1 MWDVFL
7 LVTFG
12 SNSLFITVEL
22 TFNYVLDR
30 VNVTIKS
37 NNTKIMFAKVVQ
49 RFESDFP
56 TFFNFV
62 SLDNV
67 GIHPFWSSIL
77 ILPWY
82 VLKMFYF
89 TLWNMNIS
97 YYICSHGH
105 LYYWTAMS
113 SFFFLTG
120 GQHEAGIWDQNY
132 TPGMDFCDHDF
143 L

>member
-1 MWDVFL
+1 MSCFL

-67 GIHPFWSSIL
+67 VFDRAFLFCHA
-77 ILPWY
+77 
-82 VLKMFYF
+82 LKMFYF
-89 TLWNMNIS
+89 TLRSMNIS
-97 YYICSHGH
+97 YS
-105 LYYWTAMS
+105 M
-113 SFFFLTG
+113 
-120 GQHEAGIWDQNY
+120 
-132 TPGMDFCDHDF
+132 
-143 L
+143 